1 MIKFASTKVNGKA
14 EKKNNE
20 EEYKDY
26 PIKAFSFDSIW
37 AGKENDKQS
46 KITRCIVISAYTD
59 FEWIKKAIDY
69 VEKNKNK
76 KCIEFQIYLDYF
88 ASKYSVKEEC
98 KEKLIELNK
107 KIKQIDPSGGI
118 FLVKKGT
125 LFHSKM
131 IITQTQQHCKVVVGS
146 INFTEKAFKENEEI
160 ALVDEFR
167 FGEQNKYPHYTWQI
181 ELYIEKLK
189 EISENVSSIQVS
201 QDYSSLRS
209 RLMDGKLYW
218 KNNEYSP
225 FAFNLNLPEKIL
237 NKLSTKVQNNTTS
250 SLSEYLDTNF
260 ANSLSLK
267 NLMDLPNEN
276 EIETTFKK
284 IDGKWKSYS
293 IETAYGFWVPREYF
307 KEVKDLLSL
316 KSKKKRTELE
326 NFCQQI
332 NQQDKD
338 GKIKNKFNDFMVKLT
353 NELDPSELM
362 EENIK
367 KIPERWNKWYH
378 SLKERLGIGMDKES
392 NTSSKTTEKESISI
406 SERYKNKLSQTFLE
420 ESVPDIWND
429 EFAREEFED
438 SLISTIKYYN
448 LCKQRRPWILKQL
461 LDTRNIDINDD
472 ESIKERLQ
480 NCKFILPKK
489 NHSPKTTL

>member
-1 MIKFASTKVNGKA
+1 MIKFASTKINGKA
-14 EKKNNE
+14 KKKNNE

-37 AGKENDKQS
+37 AGKEDDKQS

-69 VEKNKNK
+69 VEKNRNK

-118 FLVKKGT
+118 FLVKKGA

-146 INFTEKAFKENEEI
+146 INFTEKAFIENEEI

-225 FAFNLNLPEKIL
+225 FSFNLSLPPKIL
-237 NKLSTKVQNNTTS
+237 NKLSEKVQNDTPS
-250 SLSEYLDTNF
+250 PLSDYLDNNF
-260 ANSLSLK
+260 ANSLPLK
-267 NLMDLPNEN
+267 NLMILPQKNNFNE
-276 EIETTFKK
+276 EIETTSEKN
-284 IDGKWKSYS
+284 DGKWKSYA

-307 KEVKDLLSL
+307 EQVKEFLSQ
-316 KSKKKRTELE
+316 KSKKKRAKLDD
-326 NFCQQI
+326 FCNKI
-332 NQQDKD
+332 KQQDKD
-338 GKIKNKFNDFMVKLT
+338 GTIKQKFDDFMVKLKK
-353 NELDPSELM
+353 ELDPGELN

-367 KIPERWNKWYH
+367 KIPERWEKWYI
-378 SLKERLGIGMDKES
+378 SLKNRLGIDEDKAF
-392 NTSSKTTEKESISI
+392 NTPLRDTEKKPISKSES
-406 SERYKNKLSQTFLE
+406 YKNKLSQTFFE

-429 EFAREEFED
+429 EFARVEFED
-438 SLISTIKYYN
+438 SLISTIKYCN
-448 LCKQRRPWILKQL
+448 LCKLRRPWIIKQL
-461 LDTRNIDINDD
+461 LKTCNIDINDD
-472 ESIKERLQ
+472 ESIKKSLQ

-489 NHSPKTTL
+489 IS